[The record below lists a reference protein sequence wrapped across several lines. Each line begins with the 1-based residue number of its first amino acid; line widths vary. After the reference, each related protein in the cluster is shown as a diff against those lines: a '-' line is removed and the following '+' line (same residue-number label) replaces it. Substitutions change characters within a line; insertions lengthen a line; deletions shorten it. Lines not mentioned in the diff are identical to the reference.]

1 MRPRGDKMAKTD
13 PMICE
18 VTRGTMVESIHRVH
32 AIAMD
37 SSGIVQQW
45 GDADLMMYPRSA
57 IKYMQGIPLVELG
70 AADAWAL
77 SGEETALA
85 CASHSGAREHVAAV
99 SSWLGRMDLGEGDL
113 ACGAHLPYDEVIAHE
128 MIADGEAPTRLN
140 NNCSGKHAG
149 FLTTAK
155 HLGEPTE
162 GYLDPDHPVQKRL
175 HDILVDF
182 GGEDLV
188 GTGRGIDGCGI
199 PVYGMTL
206 GALARATQRM
216 SAPIGI
222 SEVRGQAIQ
231 RILAAGMANPYMV
244 AGRAR
249 FDTDAMN
256 ALKGTVAT
264 KAGAEGV
271 HIAIAPSK
279 GLGIALKVED
289 GSKRA
294 ADVAMGWLLDRYG
307 FLDDAARLEIAAHL
321 TPTITNAAGDEAG
334 IIRIAE

>member
-1 MRPRGDKMAKTD
+1 
-13 PMICE
+13 
-18 VTRGTMVESIHRVH
+18 
-32 AIAMD
+32 
-37 SSGIVQQW
+37 
-45 GDADLMMYPRSA
+45 MYPRSA

-99 SSWLGRMDLGEGDL
+99 SSWLGRMGLGEGDL
-113 ACGAHLPYDEVIAHE
+113 ACGAHLPYDQVIAHE
-128 MIADGEAPTRLN
+128 MIAGGEVETRLN

-155 HLGEPTE
+155 HLGEPTK

-199 PVYGMTL
+199 PVYGMSL
-206 GALARATQRM
+206 GALARAAQRM
-216 SAPIGI
+216 AAPVGV
-222 SEVRGQAIQ
+222 SEERGHAIQ
-231 RILAAGMANPYMV
+231 RILAAGMAHPYMV

-249 FDTDAMN
+249 FDTDTMN
-256 ALKGTVAT
+256 ALKGVVAT

-271 HIAIAPSK
+271 HVAIVPSK
-279 GLGIALKVED
+279 GLGIVLKVED
-289 GSKRA
+289 GAKRA

-307 FLDDAARLEIAAHL
+307 FLDDAARHKIAAHL
-321 TPTITNAAGDEAG
+321 APKIPNAAGDEAG
-334 IIRIAE
+334 MIRIAGVNDFSPR

>member
-1 MRPRGDKMAKTD
+1 MDRSVPLVEIWRGELLESLHRGHAVVCDGRGD
-13 PMICE
+13 I
-18 VTRGTMVESIHRVH
+18 VES
-32 AIAMD
+32 
-37 SSGIVQQW
+37 W
-45 GDADLMMYPRSA
+45 GDPETVIYPRSSA
-57 IKYMQGIPLVELG
+57 KMIQALPLLSSG
-70 AADAWAL
+70 AADRYGL
-77 SGEETALA
+77 NTEQLALA
-85 CASHSGAREHVAAV
+85 CASHNGAAIHTDRV
-99 SSWLGRMDLGEGDL
+99 SAWLDQLGLGESDFRCGPQEPADIPARNGLIL
-113 ACGAHLPYDEVIAHE
+113 A
-128 MIADGEAPTRLN
+128 GEEPCQIH

-206 GALARATQRM
+206 GALARAAQRM
-216 SAPIGI
+216 ATPTGV
-222 SEVRGQAIQ
+222 SEERGHAIQ
-231 RILAAGMANPYMV
+231 RILKAGMTYPYMV

-249 FDTDAMN
+249 FDTDAMG
-256 ALKGTVAT
+256 ALDGRVAT

-271 HIAIAPSK
+271 HVAIVPSK
-279 GLGIALKVED
+279 GLGIVLKVED
-289 GSKRA
+289 GAKRA

-307 FLDDAARLEIAAHL
+307 FLNDAARQGLAAHL
-321 TPTITNAAGDEAG
+321 TPTITNAAGDKAG
-334 IIRIAE
+334 IIRIAD

>member
-1 MRPRGDKMAKTD
+1 MAKTD

-18 VTRGTMVESIHRVH
+18 VTRGTMVESVHRVH

-37 SSGIVQQW
+37 NSGIIQQW
-45 GDADLMMYPRSA
+45 GDVDLMMYPRSA
-57 IKYMQGIPLVELG
+57 IKYMQAIPLVELG
-70 AADAWAL
+70 AADAWDL
-77 SGEETALA
+77 SVEETALA
-85 CASHSGAREHVAAV
+85 CASHSGERTHVSAV
-99 SSWLGRMDLGEGDL
+99 SDWLSRLELGEGDL
-113 ACGAHLPYDEVIAHE
+113 ECGAHLPYDEPYAHE
-128 MIADGEAPTRLN
+128 MIAAGEKPTRLN

-149 FLTTAK
+149 FLSTAK
-155 HLGEPTE
+155 HLGEPTD

-175 HDILVDF
+175 HDILVEF

-216 SAPIGI
+216 AAPAGV

-231 RILAAGMANPYMV
+231 RILQAGMTYPYMV

-256 ALKGTVAT
+256 ALNGVVAT

-271 HIAIAPSK
+271 HIAIVPSK
-279 GLGIALKVED
+279 NLGIALKVED
-289 GSKRA
+289 GAKRA
-294 ADVAMGWLLDRYG
+294 ADVAMGWLLRHFG
-307 FLDDAARLEIAAHL
+307 LLDDAANQKLASHL
-321 TPTITNAAGDEAG
+321 SPTIRNAAGDGAG
-334 IIRIAE
+334 IIRIAG